1 MLRHRLPATL
11 LPAALSAATFAMA
24 PAAAAEKPQ
33 EKAHSVV
40 AQSTE
45 ATAATGRKPLAKRIA
60 AANQPIRTSGP
71 EWPIPGTE
79 PAAAVVAPLG
89 DTLGTATA
97 ETTTALPV
105 APPALPPDPAL
116 VVDVPHPPESI
127 DPAIALPGQIDE
139 ALVVVIA
146 PAEEE
151 NAPEP
156 TAAVPVIAAA
166 DPLAGADD
174 VPPADA
180 IPEPAVAATP
190 RRVVPV
196 PRVNAALVAPPE
208 TASSTPILDRFRDT
222 LARWPRPFGL
232 LSGSDSVAHTHQ
244 PSAPARTRQAQVQP
258 PRPRS
263 ASRRPTTAPI
273 TVADGPAV
281 EPAEAV
287 TPVIAETVVADS
299 STTGD
304 QTVQW
309 VAAEI
314 GAESAVADSAEIA
327 APVVAE
333 STPTATIDPDAGDRT
348 TAAGAEVLALV
359 AGDPAL
365 PTESPT
371 ESSADEQGADE
382 PFAGAR
388 ATDAL
393 VAGPID
399 SDAPVETIDPAAAP
413 DSIAIADDAAAS
425 DPAPGDEATA
435 TDAVAA
441 TDAGTP
447 AASAP
452 APVPRTHL
460 AEHSAARHP
469 PAPQRELLIDRL
481 RGAFNR
487 LPRPLGLIPRT
498 APQAGAVAARPAPS
512 RQARPQQLAGR
523 TPDIRGSAGTGAPL
537 PTTSAIARTVDPA
550 SASVPLADDG
560 AAPATSGTA
569 AAAAVTTAGGMAIA
583 VEEPRRD
590 EAAAAEAATDS
601 VALELTGLPETIGV
615 DAPFEFTIAIHNASV
630 RTIRGVVA
638 RVFFAE
644 GIEPVVAEGL
654 PARLAPGV
662 IAFDAIASIEAGE
675 TATATIR
682 AVGVVAT
689 AVDYRIDLSCAEL
702 EAPLCTDG
710 TVTVTAPESP

>member
-1 MLRHRLPATL
+1 MPRHRLPATL
-11 LPAALSAATFAMA
+11 LPAAISAATFAMA

-40 AQSTE
+40 AQSTD

-71 EWPIPGTE
+71 EWPIPGAA

-97 ETTTALPV
+97 ETTAAHPV

-127 DPAIALPGQIDE
+127 DPAIALPGQLDE

-146 PAEEE
+146 PAEEGDGTE
-151 NAPEP
+151 SA
-156 TAAVPVIAAA
+156 AAVPVIAAA

-174 VPPADA
+174 AAPADA
-180 IPEPAVAATP
+180 IAEPAVAATP
-190 RRVVPV
+190 RRVAPV
-196 PRVNAALVAPPE
+196 PRVNAPLVTPPE
-208 TASSTPILDRFRDT
+208 APSSTPILDRFRDT

-244 PSAPARTRQAQVQP
+244 PSAPARARQAQVQP

-273 TVADGPAV
+273 AVADGPAV

-287 TPVIAETVVADS
+287 TPVIAETAIADS

-309 VAAEI
+309 VAAET
-314 GAESAVADSAEIA
+314 GADSAVADSAGIA

-333 STPTATIDPDAGDRT
+333 SVPTATIDPDAGDRT
-348 TAAGAEVLALV
+348 TPDGAEVLALV

-371 ESSADEQGADE
+371 DQQGADE
-382 PFAGAR
+382 PSAGAP
-388 ATDAL
+388 AADAL
-393 VAGPID
+393 ATGAME
-399 SDAPVETIDPAAAP
+399 SDAPAETADPAAAP
-413 DSIAIADDAAAS
+413 DSIAIDDDASAT

-447 AASAP
+447 AAIAP

-460 AEHSAARHP
+460 AEHSAARHQ
-469 PAPQRELLIDRL
+469 PAPQREVLIDRL

-487 LPRPLGLIPRT
+487 LPRPLGLIPR
-498 APQAGAVAARPAPS
+498 AASPAGAVAARPAPS
-512 RQARPQQLAGR
+512 RQARPQHLAGQAPN
-523 TPDIRGSAGTGAPL
+523 TRGPAGTGAPL

-569 AAAAVTTAGGMAIA
+569 SAAAVTTAGGMPIA

-590 EAAAAEAATDS
+590 ETAAAEAATDS
-601 VALELTGLPETIGV
+601 VALELTGLPETIAV
-615 DAPFEFTIAIHNASV
+615 DAPFEFTIAIHNASD
-630 RTIRGVVA
+630 RAIRGVVA

-644 GIEPVVAEGL
+644 GIEPVAAEGL

-662 IAFDAIASIEAGE
+662 IAFDAIARIEAGE

-702 EAPLCTDG
+702 ETPLATDG
-710 TVTVTAPESP
+710 TVTVTAPEAP

>member
-1 MLRHRLPATL
+1 MPRHRLPATL

-24 PAAAAEKPQ
+24 PAAAAEKPL

-79 PAAAVVAPLG
+79 PAAAVVPPLG

-97 ETTTALPV
+97 ETTAAPPV
-105 APPALPPDPAL
+105 APPALPADPAL

-127 DPAIALPGQIDE
+127 DPAIALPGQLDE

-146 PAEEE
+146 PAEEGDGAE
-151 NAPEP
+151 AP
-156 TAAVPVIAAA
+156 AAMPVIAAA

-174 VPPADA
+174 AAPADA
-180 IPEPAVAATP
+180 IPAPSVAATP
-190 RRVVPV
+190 RRVAPV
-196 PRVNAALVAPPE
+196 PRVNTPLVTPPE
-208 TASSTPILDRFRDT
+208 TPSSTPILDRFRDT

-232 LSGSDSVAHTHQ
+232 LSGSDSVAHAHQ
-244 PSAPARTRQAQVQP
+244 PSPPARTRQAQVQP

-263 ASRRPTTAPI
+263 ASRRPPTAPI
-273 TVADGPAV
+273 AVADGPAV
-281 EPAEAV
+281 DPAEAV
-287 TPVIAETVVADS
+287 TPVIAETAIADS
-299 STTGD
+299 STTAD
-304 QTVQW
+304 ETVQW
-309 VAAEI
+309 VAAET
-314 GAESAVADSAEIA
+314 GADSALADSAGVA

-333 STPTATIDPDAGDRT
+333 STPTATSDPDAGDRP

-359 AGDPAL
+359 AEDPAL
-365 PTESPT
+365 PPESP
-371 ESSADEQGADE
+371 SDE
-382 PFAGAR
+382 PSAGAP
-388 ATDAL
+388 ADDAL
-393 VAGPID
+393 ATGAME
-399 SDAPVETIDPAAAP
+399 SDAPVEIADPAAAP
-413 DSIAIADDAAAS
+413 DSIAIDDDAAA
-425 DPAPGDEATA
+425 DPAPGDEAPA

-441 TDAGTP
+441 TAAVTP
-447 AASAP
+447 AAIAP

-460 AEHSAARHP
+460 AEHSAARHQ

-487 LPRPLGLIPRT
+487 LPRPLGLIPR
-498 APQAGAVAARPAPS
+498 AASQAGAVATRPAPS
-512 RQARPQQLAGR
+512 RQARPQHLAGR
-523 TPDIRGSAGTGAPL
+523 TPNTRGSAGTGAPL
-537 PTTSAIARTVDPA
+537 PTTPGIAGSVDPA

-569 AAAAVTTAGGMAIA
+569 AAAAVTTAGGVAMA
-583 VEEPRRD
+583 VDEPHRD
-590 EAAAAEAATDS
+590 EAAADAAATDS
-601 VALELTGLPETIGV
+601 VALELTGLPETTGV
-615 DAPFEFTIAIHNASV
+615 DAPFEFTIAIHNASD
-630 RTIRGVVA
+630 RAIRGVVA

-644 GIEPVVAEGL
+644 GIEPVAAEGL

-662 IAFDAIASIEAGE
+662 IAFDAIARIEAGE
-675 TATATIR
+675 TVTATIR

-702 EAPLCTDG
+702 ETPLSTDG
-710 TVTVTAPESP
+710 TVTVTAPEAP

>member
-1 MLRHRLPATL
+1 MPRHRLPATL

-97 ETTTALPV
+97 ETTAALPV
-105 APPALPPDPAL
+105 APPALPTDPAL

-127 DPAIALPGQIDE
+127 DPAIALPGQLDE

-146 PAEEE
+146 PAEEGDG
-151 NAPEP
+151 PESA
-156 TAAVPVIAAA
+156 AAVPVIAAT
-166 DPLAGADD
+166 DPLAGTDD
-174 VPPADA
+174 EAPADA
-180 IPEPAVAATP
+180 IAEPAVAATP
-190 RRVVPV
+190 RRVAPV
-196 PRVNAALVAPPE
+196 PRVNAPLVTPPE
-208 TASSTPILDRFRDT
+208 TPSSTPILDRFRDT

-273 TVADGPAV
+273 AVADGPAV

-314 GAESAVADSAEIA
+314 GADSAVADSAEIT
-327 APVVAE
+327 APAVVE
-333 STPTATIDPDAGDRT
+333 STPTATIDPDAGDRS

-365 PTESPT
+365 STESPT
-371 ESSADEQGADE
+371 DQQGADE
-382 PFAGAR
+382 PSTGAP

-393 VAGPID
+393 AAGAME
-399 SDAPVETIDPAAAP
+399 SDAPVETADPAAAP
-413 DSIAIADDAAAS
+413 DSIAIDDDAAAT

-447 AASAP
+447 AAIAP

-460 AEHSAARHP
+460 AEHSAARHQ

-512 RQARPQQLAGR
+512 RQARPQHLAGR
-523 TPDIRGSAGTGAPL
+523 TPNIQGSAGTGAPL

-569 AAAAVTTAGGMAIA
+569 AAAAVTTAGGVPIA
-583 VEEPRRD
+583 AEEPRRA
-590 EAAAAEAATDS
+590 EAAAAEATTDS

-615 DAPFEFTIAIHNASV
+615 DAPFEFTIAIHNASD
-630 RTIRGVVA
+630 RAIRGVVA

-644 GIEPVVAEGL
+644 GIEPVAAEGL

-702 EAPLCTDG
+702 ETPLATDG
-710 TVTVTAPESP
+710 TVTVTAPEAP

>member
-1 MLRHRLPATL
+1 MPRHRLPATL

-89 DTLGTATA
+89 DALGTATA
-97 ETTTALPV
+97 DTTAAHPV
-105 APPALPPDPAL
+105 APPALPTDPAL
-116 VVDVPHPPESI
+116 VVDVPHPAESI
-127 DPAIALPGQIDE
+127 DPAIALPGTLDE

-146 PAEEE
+146 PAEEGDG
-151 NAPEP
+151 PESE
-156 TAAVPVIAAA
+156 AAVPVLAAA

-174 VPPADA
+174 AAPADA

-190 RRVVPV
+190 RRVATV
-196 PRVNAALVAPPE
+196 PRVNAALVTPPE
-208 TASSTPILDRFRDT
+208 TPSSTPILDRFRDT

-232 LSGSDSVAHTHQ
+232 LSGSDTVAHTHQ

-258 PRPRS
+258 ARPRS

-273 TVADGPAV
+273 AVADGPAV
-281 EPAEAV
+281 EPTEAV
-287 TPVIAETVVADS
+287 TPVIAETIVTDS
-299 STTGD
+299 STPGD
-304 QTVQW
+304 DTVQW
-309 VAAEI
+309 VAAET
-314 GAESAVADSAEIA
+314 GADSAVAESAGIA
-327 APVVAE
+327 VPVVAE
-333 STPTATIDPDAGDRT
+333 SAPTAAIDPDAGDRT

-365 PTESPT
+365 PTDSPT
-371 ESSADEQGADE
+371 DEQGADE
-382 PFAGAR
+382 PSAGAP
-388 ATDAL
+388 AADAL
-393 VAGPID
+393 AARALD
-399 SDAPVETIDPAAAP
+399 SDAPVETADP
-413 DSIAIADDAAAS
+413 DSSAIDDHAS
-425 DPAPGDEATA
+425 ATDPAPGDEATA
-435 TDAVAA
+435 TAAVAT

-460 AEHSAARHP
+460 AEHSAARHQ
-469 PAPQRELLIDRL
+469 PAPQREVLIDRL

-487 LPRPLGLIPRT
+487 LPRPLGLIPR
-498 APQAGAVAARPAPS
+498 AASQAGAVAARPAPS
-512 RQARPQQLAGR
+512 RQARPHDLAGR
-523 TPDIRGSAGTGAPL
+523 TPNTRGSAGTGAPL
-537 PTTSAIARTVDPA
+537 PTTAAIARTVDPA

-569 AAAAVTTAGGMAIA
+569 AAAAVTTAGGVPGA
-583 VEEPRRD
+583 VEEPHRD
-590 EAAAAEAATDS
+590 EAAAAEATTDS

-615 DAPFEFTIAIHNASV
+615 DAPFEFTIAIHNASD
-630 RTIRGVVA
+630 RAIRGVVA

-644 GIEPVVAEGL
+644 GIEPVAAEGL
-654 PARLAPGV
+654 AARLAPGV
-662 IAFDAIASIEAGE
+662 IAFDAIARIEAGE

-682 AVGVVAT
+682 AVGVAAT

-702 EAPLCTDG
+702 ETPLATDG
-710 TVTVTAPESP
+710 TVTVTAPEAP

>member
-1 MLRHRLPATL
+1 MPRHRLPATL

-89 DTLGTATA
+89 DALGTATA
-97 ETTTALPV
+97 DTTAAHPV
-105 APPALPPDPAL
+105 APPALPTDPAL
-116 VVDVPHPPESI
+116 VVDVPHPAESI
-127 DPAIALPGQIDE
+127 DPAIALPGTLDE

-146 PAEEE
+146 PAEEGDG
-151 NAPEP
+151 PESE
-156 TAAVPVIAAA
+156 AAVPVLAAA

-174 VPPADA
+174 AAPADA

-190 RRVVPV
+190 RRVATV
-196 PRVNAALVAPPE
+196 PRVNAALVTPPE
-208 TASSTPILDRFRDT
+208 TPSSTPILDRFRDT

-232 LSGSDSVAHTHQ
+232 LSGSDTVAHTHQ

-258 PRPRS
+258 ARPRS

-273 TVADGPAV
+273 AVADGPAV
-281 EPAEAV
+281 EPTEAV

-314 GAESAVADSAEIA
+314 GADSAVADSAEIT
-327 APVVAE
+327 APAVAE
-333 STPTATIDPDAGDRT
+333 STPTATIDPDAGDRS

-365 PTESPT
+365 STESPT
-371 ESSADEQGADE
+371 ESSAESSADEQGADE
-382 PFAGAR
+382 PSDGAP

-393 VAGPID
+393 AAGAME
-399 SDAPVETIDPAAAP
+399 SDAPVETADPAAAP
-413 DSIAIADDAAAS
+413 DSIAIDDDAAAS

-435 TDAVAA
+435 TDA
-441 TDAGTP
+441 GTP
-447 AASAP
+447 AAIAP

-460 AEHSAARHP
+460 AEHSAARHQ
-469 PAPQRELLIDRL
+469 PAPQREVLIDRL

-512 RQARPQQLAGR
+512 RQARPQHLAGR
-523 TPDIRGSAGTGAPL
+523 TPNTRGSAGTGAPL
-537 PTTSAIARTVDPA
+537 PTTAAIARTVDPA

-569 AAAAVTTAGGMAIA
+569 AAAAVTTAGGVPGT
-583 VEEPRRD
+583 VEEPHRD
-590 EAAAAEAATDS
+590 EAAAAEATTDS

-615 DAPFEFTIAIHNASV
+615 DAPFEFTIAIHNASD
-630 RTIRGVVA
+630 RAIRGVVA

-644 GIEPVVAEGL
+644 GIEPVAAEGL
-654 PARLAPGV
+654 AARLAPGV
-662 IAFDAIASIEAGE
+662 IAFDAIARIEAGE

-682 AVGVVAT
+682 AVGVAAT

-702 EAPLCTDG
+702 ETPLATDG
-710 TVTVTAPESP
+710 TVTVTAPEAP

>member
-1 MLRHRLPATL
+1 MPRPRLPATL

-71 EWPIPGTE
+71 DWPIPGTE

-89 DTLGTATA
+89 DTLGAATA
-97 ETTTALPV
+97 ETTAALPV
-105 APPALPPDPAL
+105 APPALPTDPAL

-127 DPAIALPGQIDE
+127 DPAIALPGQLDE

-146 PAEEE
+146 PAEEGD
-151 NAPEP
+151 APEP
-156 TAAVPVIAAA
+156 AAAVPVIAAA

-174 VPPADA
+174 AAPADTIA
-180 IPEPAVAATP
+180 EPAVAATP
-190 RRVVPV
+190 RRVAPV
-196 PRVNAALVAPPE
+196 PRVNAALVTPPE
-208 TASSTPILDRFRDT
+208 TPSSTPILDRFRDT

-232 LSGSDSVAHTHQ
+232 LSGNDSVAHTHQ
-244 PSAPARTRQAQVQP
+244 PSAPARARQAQA

-273 TVADGPAV
+273 AVADGPAV

-299 STTGD
+299 SITGD

-309 VAAEI
+309 VAAET
-314 GAESAVADSAEIA
+314 GADSPVADSAGIA
-327 APVVAE
+327 APVVTE
-333 STPTATIDPDAGDRT
+333 STPTATIDPDADDRT
-348 TAAGAEVLALV
+348 TAAEAEVLALV
-359 AGDPAL
+359 AGAPAFS
-365 PTESPT
+365 TESPT
-371 ESSADEQGADE
+371 DEQGDDE
-382 PFAGAR
+382 PSAGAR
-388 ATDAL
+388 ATDAQA
-393 VAGPID
+393 AGAME
-399 SDAPVETIDPAAAP
+399 SDAPVETADPAAAP
-413 DSIAIADDAAAS
+413 DSLAIDEDAAGT

-441 TDAGTP
+441 TDAGPP
-447 AASAP
+447 AAIAP

-460 AEHSAARHP
+460 AEHSAARHQ

-487 LPRPLGLIPRT
+487 LPRPLGLIPR
-498 APQAGAVAARPAPS
+498 AASQAGAVAARPAPS
-512 RQARPQQLAGR
+512 RQPRPQHLAGR
-523 TPDIRGSAGTGAPL
+523 TPNSRGSAGTGAPL
-537 PTTSAIARTVDPA
+537 PTTPGIAGTVDPA

-569 AAAAVTTAGGMAIA
+569 AAAAVTTAGGVAIA
-583 VEEPRRD
+583 VDEPRRD
-590 EAAAAEAATDS
+590 EVAAAEAASDS

-615 DAPFEFTIAIHNASV
+615 DAPFEFTIAIHNASD
-630 RTIRGVVA
+630 RAIRGVVA

-644 GIEPVVAEGL
+644 GIEPVAAEGL

-662 IAFDAIASIEAGE
+662 IAFDAIARIEAGE

-702 EAPLCTDG
+702 ETPLSTDG
-710 TVTVTAPESP
+710 TVTVTTPEAP